1 MSIFVPFKAYRPQQK
16 YAQNIASK
24 PYDVLNAKEAK
35 LEALDNPISFYNVIK
50 PEINFSEDSNYY
62 APRVYEKGK
71 AVFDDF
77 VSKNILK
84 QDSHESY
91 YVYELT
97 MGNHTQTGLVGCCSI
112 DDYFNNTIKK
122 HELTRPDKEE
132 DRKNHVRYSALN
144 YEAVF
149 LSYPQVTDI
158 DQLVNITKK
167 ESHLYDFISDDD
179 IRHRLWAITNKE
191 ILRKITALFKTKVP
205 KIYIADGHH
214 RTAAGALVGKEFR
227 DSRNGNLDDKKRD
240 NYFMAVVFPDN
251 QLKILDYNRVVKDL
265 NGFTKNELI
274 QRLKNKFDVVT
285 CATQYRPESLHTFG
299 MYLEGQWYKLSSL
312 PDSYDDSDPIGQ
324 LDVTILSKNVL
335 EPIFDIIDLRKD
347 IRIDFVG
354 GMRGLSELEK
364 RVDIGDLK
372 VAFSMYPVSMTQLI
386 NISDNDLLM
395 PPKVTWFEP
404 KLRSGLFIHD
414 LTD

>member
-1 MSIFVPFKAYRPQQK
+1 
-16 YAQNIASK
+16 
-24 PYDVLNAKEAK
+24 
-35 LEALDNPISFYNVIK
+35 
-50 PEINFSEDSNYY
+50 
-62 APRVYEKGK
+62 
-71 AVFDDF
+71 
-77 VSKNILK
+77 
-84 QDSHESY
+84 
-91 YVYELT
+91 
-97 MGNHTQTGLVGCCSI
+97 
-112 DDYFNNTIKK
+112 
-122 HELTRPDKEE
+122 
-132 DRKNHVRYSALN
+132 
-144 YEAVF
+144 
-149 LSYPQVTDI
+149 
-158 DQLVNITKK
+158 
-167 ESHLYDFISDDD
+167 
-179 IRHRLWAITNKE
+179 
-191 ILRKITALFKTKVP
+191 
-205 KIYIADGHH
+205 
-214 RTAAGALVGKEFR
+214 
-227 DSRNGNLDDKKRD
+227 
-240 NYFMAVVFPDN
+240 MAVVFPDN

-274 QRLKNKFDVVT
+274 QGLKNKFDVVT

-364 RVDIGDLK
+364 RVDSGDMK

>member
-35 LEALDNPISFYNVIK
+35 LEALNNPISFYNVIK

-149 LSYPQVTDI
+149 LSYPQVTGI

-167 ESHLYDFISDDD
+167 EKHLYDFISDDD

-364 RVDIGDLK
+364 RVDSGDMK

-386 NISDNDLLM
+386 NISDNDY
-395 PPKVTWFEP
+395 
-404 KLRSGLFIHD
+404 
-414 LTD
+414 

>member
-1 MSIFVPFKAYRPQQK
+1 M
-16 YAQNIASK
+16 
-24 PYDVLNAKEAK
+24 
-35 LEALDNPISFYNVIK
+35 
-50 PEINFSEDSNYY
+50 
-62 APRVYEKGK
+62 
-71 AVFDDF
+71 
-77 VSKNILK
+77 
-84 QDSHESY
+84 
-91 YVYELT
+91 
-97 MGNHTQTGLVGCCSI
+97 
-112 DDYFNNTIKK
+112 
-122 HELTRPDKEE
+122 
-132 DRKNHVRYSALN
+132 RYSALN

-149 LSYPQVTDI
+149 LSYPQVTGI

-167 ESHLYDFISDDD
+167 EKHLYDFISDDD

-364 RVDIGDLK
+364 RVDSGDMK

>member
-1 MSIFVPFKAYRPQQK
+1 M
-16 YAQNIASK
+16 
-24 PYDVLNAKEAK
+24 
-35 LEALDNPISFYNVIK
+35 
-50 PEINFSEDSNYY
+50 
-62 APRVYEKGK
+62 
-71 AVFDDF
+71 
-77 VSKNILK
+77 
-84 QDSHESY
+84 
-91 YVYELT
+91 
-97 MGNHTQTGLVGCCSI
+97 
-112 DDYFNNTIKK
+112 
-122 HELTRPDKEE
+122 
-132 DRKNHVRYSALN
+132 RYSALN

-149 LSYPQVTDI
+149 LSYPQVTGI

-167 ESHLYDFISDDD
+167 EKHLYDFISDDD

-274 QRLKNKFDVVT
+274 QSLKNKFDVVT

-364 RVDIGDLK
+364 RVDSGDMK

>member
-35 LEALDNPISFYNVIK
+35 LEALNNPISFYNVIK

-149 LSYPQVTDI
+149 LSYPQVTGI

-167 ESHLYDFISDDD
+167 EKHLYDFISDDD
-179 IRHRLWAITNKE
+179 IRHRLWAITSKE
-191 ILRKITALFKTKVP
+191 LLRKITALFKTKVP

-364 RVDIGDLK
+364 RVDSGDMK

>member
-35 LEALDNPISFYNVIK
+35 LEALNNPISFYNVIK

-71 AVFDDF
+71 AVFNDF

-149 LSYPQVTDI
+149 LSYPQVTGI

-167 ESHLYDFISDDD
+167 EKHLYDFISDDD

-364 RVDIGDLK
+364 RVDSGDMK

>member
-35 LEALDNPISFYNVIK
+35 LEALNNPISFYNVIK
-50 PEINFSEDSNYY
+50 PEINFSEESNYY

-149 LSYPQVTDI
+149 LSYPQVTGI

-167 ESHLYDFISDDD
+167 EKHLYDFISDDD

-364 RVDIGDLK
+364 RVDSGDMK

>member
-35 LEALDNPISFYNVIK
+35 LEALNNPISFYNVIK

-149 LSYPQVTDI
+149 LSYPQVTGI

-167 ESHLYDFISDDD
+167 EKHLYDFISDDD

-191 ILRKITALFKTKVP
+191 IPRKITALFKTKVP

-324 LDVTILSKNVL
+324 LDVTILSNNVL

-364 RVDIGDLK
+364 RVDSGDMK

>member
-1 MSIFVPFKAYRPQQK
+1 M
-16 YAQNIASK
+16 
-24 PYDVLNAKEAK
+24 
-35 LEALDNPISFYNVIK
+35 EALNNPISFYNVIK

-149 LSYPQVTDI
+149 LSYPQVTGI

-167 ESHLYDFISDDD
+167 EKHLYDFISDDD

-274 QRLKNKFDVVT
+274 QSLKNKFDVVT

-364 RVDIGDLK
+364 RVDSGDMK

>member
-35 LEALDNPISFYNVIK
+35 LEALNNPISFYNVIK

-149 LSYPQVTDI
+149 LSYPQVTGI

-167 ESHLYDFISDDD
+167 EKHLYDFISDDD

-364 RVDIGDLK
+364 RVDSGDMK
-372 VAFSMYPVSMTQLI
+372 VAFSIYPVSMTQLI

>member
-35 LEALDNPISFYNVIK
+35 LEALNNPISFYNVIK

-149 LSYPQVTDI
+149 LSYPQVTGI

-167 ESHLYDFISDDD
+167 EKHLYDFISDDD

-274 QRLKNKFDVVT
+274 QGLKNKFDVMT

-364 RVDIGDLK
+364 RVDSGDMK

>member
-35 LEALDNPISFYNVIK
+35 LEALNNPISFYNVIK

-149 LSYPQVTDI
+149 LSYPQVTGI

-167 ESHLYDFISDDD
+167 EKHLYDFISDDD

-191 ILRKITALFKTKVP
+191 LLRKITALFKTKVP

-364 RVDIGDLK
+364 RVDSGDMK

>member
-1 MSIFVPFKAYRPQQK
+1 MSVFVPFKAYRPQQK

-35 LEALDNPISFYNVIK
+35 LEALNNPISFYNVIK

-149 LSYPQVTDI
+149 LSYPQVTGI

-167 ESHLYDFISDDD
+167 EKHLYDFISDDD

-364 RVDIGDLK
+364 RVDSGDMK

>member
-35 LEALDNPISFYNVIK
+35 LEALNNPISFYNVIK

-149 LSYPQVTDI
+149 LSYPQVTGI

-167 ESHLYDFISDDD
+167 EKHLYDFISDDD

-191 ILRKITALFKTKVP
+191 ILRKITALFKTEVP

-364 RVDIGDLK
+364 RVDSGDMK

>member
-35 LEALDNPISFYNVIK
+35 LEALNNPISFYNVIK

-149 LSYPQVTDI
+149 LSYPQVTGI

-167 ESHLYDFISDDD
+167 EKHLYDFISDDD

-364 RVDIGDLK
+364 RVDSGDMK

-414 LTD
+414 LT

>member
-35 LEALDNPISFYNVIK
+35 LEALNNPISFYNVIK

-149 LSYPQVTDI
+149 LSYPQVTGI

-167 ESHLYDFISDDD
+167 EKHLYDFISDDD

-299 MYLEGQWYKLSSL
+299 MYSEGQWYKLSSL

-364 RVDIGDLK
+364 RVDSGDMK